1 MNTLFPFMTTQSTDK
16 VAKSFII
23 EAGKM
28 IGLAEEEIRLGD
40 VVSSL
45 WESEKNDSLLS
56 IALWH
61 YDQGVKKM
69 RIALGLLKQAKRL
82 HLSEKYRA
90 YVDLRE
96 KESRTK
102 AKQAF
107 DKKVEL
113 ENLMEENYSN
123 VD

>member
-1 MNTLFPFMTTQSTDK
+1 MVNFMNTLFPFMTTQSTDK

-40 VVSSL
+40 VVCSL
-45 WESEKNDSLLS
+45 LESEKNDSLLS
-56 IALWH
+56 IAIWH

-82 HLSEKYRA
+82 HLSDKYRA

-96 KESRTK
+96 KESRAK
-102 AKQAF
+102 AKHAF
-107 DKKVEL
+107 DKKAEL
-113 ENLMEENYSN
+113 ENLSEQ
-123 VD
+123 

>member
-28 IGLAEEEIRLGD
+28 VSLAEEEIRLGD
-40 VVSSL
+40 VVKSIL
-45 WESEKNDSLLS
+45 ENENNESFVS
-56 IALWH
+56 IAIWH

-96 KESRTK
+96 KEARVK
-102 AKQAF
+102 AKHAF
-107 DKKVEL
+107 DSKAEL
-113 ENLMEENYSN
+113 ENLMEEKKLGE
-123 VD
+123 D